1 MNVSTWCMW
10 SACLLG
16 LDRQYL
22 QSLLLRS
29 GVGIPVLQSLLLP
42 QVSVPVEVAPRPL
55 PFTAGCVWLF
65 SPPCTPS
72 GRFWWPFAPRQSSV
86 TLNWTEGKQ
95 SARSALCA
103 NLQLRFFPRWPFGW
117 IPSPHQRIPTC
128 SGDLLPP
135 SLSTGNLLLEGAF
148 FCTKCYKSFTHEMDS
163 ALHFNFPANERE
175 SYPVEYYFLP
185 LSLLA
190 VTHFLPTL

>member
-29 GVGIPVLQSLLLP
+29 GVGIPVLQSLLPP
-42 QVSVPVEVAPRPL
+42 QVSVPVEVAPLPL
-55 PFTAGCVWLF
+55 LFTAGCVWLF
-65 SPPCTPS
+65 SPPCTPGVFLAALCS
-72 GRFWWPFAPRQSSV
+72 SPEQWDIKLDGRKAISPQRSLCQSSV
-86 TLNWTEGKQ
+86 V
-95 SARSALCA
+95 
-103 NLQLRFFPRWPFGW
+103 FFPLVAVWLKPFT
-117 IPSPHQRIPTC
+117 PPTHPAVEISSC
-128 SGDLLPP
+128 PA
-135 SLSTGNLLLEGAF
+135 LSTGNLLLEGAF
-148 FCTKCYKSFTHEMDS
+148 FCTKCYKSFTPEMDS